1 VVTSLFSP
9 IFHAITQAI
18 CLTHSPALE
27 KGRGHRGSRKKEEK
41 KEKNEKIL
49 EGKRGIELKP
59 KVSPR
64 FSEKWVRS
72 QLSYHGKF
80 DS

>member
-1 VVTSLFSP
+1 LKREEVTG
-9 IFHAITQAI
+9 
-18 CLTHSPALE
+18 E
-27 KGRGHRGSRKKEEK
+27 VEK
-41 KEKNEKIL
+41 KKKNEKNEKIL

-59 KVSPR
+59 KISPR

-72 QLSYHGKF
+72 QLSYDGKF